1 MKILEPNNEK
11 YTPAKNGGD
20 VVNPRYFSKLKD
32 FHRILA
38 IPGTLEK
45 SILTTL

>member
-1 MKILEPNNEK
+1 MKSTFQK
-11 YTPAKNGGD
+11 MVTKVFGGD

-38 IPGTLEK
+38 ISGTLEM
-45 SILTTL
+45 SLTTSS